1 MRRNELKFHH
11 ILHLFNS
18 SRPDTAQGYMC
29 IFTQPSYLI
38 ATHGHY
44 NQRVNASAQMP
55 LCMSGMCMCVSEC
68 SVCMSGRMRFKKR
81 EPAALTVGRNMDE
94 MSDGAN
100 AE

>member
-1 MRRNELKFHH
+1 
-11 ILHLFNS
+11 
-18 SRPDTAQGYMC
+18 MC

-55 LCMSGMCMCVSEC
+55 LCMSSMCVSEC